1 MPELPLSIAVIGI
14 GCHYPDADSLIKLW
28 ENILARRCQFRQLP
42 DVRLPLSE
50 YYDPDKTV
58 PDKTYGS
65 KAAVIDGFEF
75 DWASR
80 RIPKKTVEATDIVH
94 WLTLETADKALKD
107 AGYERQ
113 TVPTEKTGVILGNTL
128 TGEQTRAGTM
138 RLRWPYVRKALR
150 VSAQLRGLPTE
161 EIEALV
167 AIMEKFYKSVF
178 APVTED
184 SLAGGLANTIAGRVC
199 NYFNLDGGGY
209 IVDGACASSLIAI
222 NTACSKL
229 VSGDLDLALAGGV
242 DVSLDTME
250 LIGFAKTGA
259 LTPGEMKVYDRRA
272 SGFIPGEGCGF
283 VVLKRLADARRDG
296 DYIYATIKGW
306 GISSDGKGGITAPS
320 RVGQSKALIRAYE
333 KAGYHAGEIDFIEG
347 HGTGT
352 PVGDR
357 EELGGISLAV
367 NHQQPAKPRTVGVTS
382 FKSLFGHTK
391 AAAGIGG
398 LIKTIFAVNQ
408 RIIPPT
414 ANCQELNPIFA
425 DIAQCAYP
433 VLTGEICQPD
443 RVLRA
448 GVSAMGFGGINTH
461 VTLESADAPSEK
473 LKTNLSPRALLVS
486 NQDSELFVLSAASI
500 EELLQRVQEVMDLAQ
515 GISWAEMVDLA
526 SHLASQVSFN
536 HQVKAAVIAPSLD
549 KLTAN
554 LQQLE
559 QILQDYPPATGEIRS
574 NPYQEV
580 WVGNQVRQNRVGF
593 LFPGQGS
600 QRLNMARTL
609 VERFDWAQEL
619 VQQAD
624 EWLVE
629 IGCKPISQ
637 FIYRPKE
644 KAADET
650 ELKQWLQELSASEVA
665 SPGICLASILWLEYL
680 KQLGIE
686 PKAVG
691 GHSLGELTAFYVAG
705 AYDRKTLIQ
714 FAGIRG
720 KALANTGSQGGT
732 MASLGCDRPTAQN
745 IVEQVQGYLVVA
757 NLNSPNQTV
766 ISGERDSIEEAIKLA
781 QSKNIQT
788 RQLPVANAFH
798 SQMVQEAA
806 EYVRGNAPIPEE
818 FIPFNVS
825 LFSSTNGDKLSS
837 PIKLKEHFGKQIIN
851 PVNFVKLITEINQE
865 CDLLLEVG
873 SGKVLSGLS
882 KEILQLNNSAFSVE
896 AKTQNQ
902 NSLNI
907 FLGRFFVSNGII
919 NWNGLYSNRL
929 IKNFVTANKK
939 RFIENPCERSFAV
952 NTEEIDDL
960 IHNHSQNNGR
970 QDALKNSKVL
980 PPYIKSDFSNNQE
993 KIITETLTN
1002 YFQNRSEFLAE
1013 LIKADLENLP
1023 LFFDKPQ
1030 NEIYEISTEQ
1040 KQNLS

>member
-1 MPELPLSIAVIGI
+1 MPESPSSIAVIGI
-14 GCHYPDADSLIKLW
+14 GCHYPDSDSLIKLW

-50 YYDPDKTV
+50 YYDPDKKV

-65 KAAVIDGFEF
+65 KAAVVDGFEF

-80 RIPKKTVEATDIVH
+80 RIPKKTVTATDIVH

-107 AGYERQ
+107 AGYKRN
-113 TVPTEKTGVILGNTL
+113 TVPTENTGVILGNTL

-138 RLRWPYVRKALR
+138 RLRWPYVRKTLR
-150 VSAQLRGLPTE
+150 VSAELRGLPTE

-199 NYFNLDGGGY
+199 NYFNFDGGGY
-209 IVDGACASSLIAI
+209 IVDGACSSSLIAV

-229 VSGDLDLALAGGV
+229 VSGDLNMALAGGV

-259 LTPGEMKVYDRRA
+259 LTAGEMKVYDRRA

-283 VVLKRLADARRDG
+283 VILKRLADARRDG

-333 KAGYHAGEIDFIEG
+333 KAGYHGGEIDFIEG

-367 NHQQPAKPRTVGVTS
+367 NHKQPAKPRTVGVTS

-414 ANCQELNPIFA
+414 ANCQELNPIFV
-425 DIAQCAYP
+425 DTAQSLYP
-433 VLTGEICQPD
+433 VLRGEICQPD
-443 RVLRA
+443 RILRA

-473 LKTNLSPRALLVS
+473 LKTNLSPSALLVS
-486 NQDSELFVLSAASI
+486 NQDSELFVLSAASV
-500 EELLQRVQEVMDLAQ
+500 EELLKRVQEVMTLAQ

-526 SHLASQVSFN
+526 AYLASQVSFK
-536 HQVKAAVIAPSLD
+536 HPVKAAIIAGNTD
-549 KLTAN
+549 KLNTN

-559 QILQDYPPATGEIRS
+559 EILQDSPPAKGEIRS
-574 NPYQEV
+574 NPYQEI
-580 WVGNQVRQNRVGF
+580 WIGNQVQQNKVGF

-609 VERFDWAQEL
+609 VERFNWAQEL

-624 EWLVE
+624 EWLRE

-644 KAADET
+644 KAADEA
-650 ELKQWLQELSASEVA
+650 ELKQWLKELSGSEIA
-665 SPGICLASILWLEYL
+665 SPGICLASILWIEYL
-680 KQLGIE
+680 KRLGIE
-686 PKAVG
+686 SKAVG
-691 GHSLGELTAFYVAG
+691 GHSLGELTAFYAAG

-720 KALANTGSQGGT
+720 KALANAGSQVGT
-732 MASLGCDRPTAQN
+732 MASLGCDRSKAQE
-745 IVEQVQGYLVVA
+745 IVDLVEGYLVIA

-766 ISGERDSIEEAIKLA
+766 ISGEKDSIERAVELA
-781 QSKNIQT
+781 QSRNIQT
-788 RQLPVANAFH
+788 RKLPVANAFH
-798 SQMVQEAA
+798 SEMVREAA
-806 EYVRGNAPIPEE
+806 EYVRKNAPLPVE
-818 FIPFNVS
+818 FMPFEIA
-825 LFSSTNGDKLSS
+825 LFSSINGEKLCSQ
-837 PIKLKEHFGKQIIN
+837 IKLKEHFSKQIVN
-851 PVNFVKLITEINQE
+851 SVNFVNLITAIDRE
-865 CDLLLEVG
+865 CDILLEVG

-882 KEILQLNNSAFSVE
+882 KEIIQKNNSAFSVE

-902 NSLNI
+902 SSLNF
-907 FLGRFFVSNGII
+907 FLGSFFVNNGII
-919 NWNGLYSNRL
+919 KWDKLYSNRL
-929 IKNFVTANKK
+929 IRDFIPTKDKL
-939 RFIENPCERSFAV
+939 FIENPCERDFAV
-952 NTEEIDDL
+952 NREEISEF
-960 IHNHSQNNGR
+960 IHSSFQNTGR
-970 QDALKNSKVL
+970 QNHLEKTRVL
-980 PPYIKSDFSNNQE
+980 PQYIESSFSNNQE
-993 KIITETLTN
+993 EMIYETLTN
-1002 YFQNRSEFLAE
+1002 YFQNRSDFLAE
-1013 LIKADLENLP
+1013 LIKADLENSPIFL
-1023 LFFDKPQ
+1023 D
-1030 NEIYEISTEQ
+1030 SH
-1040 KQNLS
+1040 